1 MFSRKQV
8 FCEVAYKAETRQDIV
23 DGIDEYIDDLTVLPP
38 SIWDPTTRLAP
49 PEQTMTMVSEA
60 TVDGLRYS
68 EAADS
73 GLQLTH
79 VLNTTLNCMCYGNV
93 ILYRKALRAREDT
106 QTCRRTT
113 FCERCVPVLC

>member
-1 MFSRKQV
+1 MSVNRYHHTIIRNGIYTSYVYPLSRKQV

-23 DGIDEYIDDLTVLPP
+23 DGIDEYIDELTVLPP

-60 TVDGLRYS
+60 T

-73 GLQLTH
+73 GLQ
-79 VLNTTLNCMCYGNV
+79 
-93 ILYRKALRAREDT
+93 
-106 QTCRRTT
+106 
-113 FCERCVPVLC
+113 